1 MDVVEGKVALNA
13 EAGVELGAEAD
24 IAVAGV
30 RFNPAIKS
38 DIYSEFTEKARIWLR
53 I

>member
-1 MDVVEGKVALNA
+1 MDTK
-13 EAGVELGAEAD
+13 AGVGIGAEAD

-38 DIYSEFTEKARIWLR
+38 GIYSEHTEIQKRPAYC
-53 I
+53 